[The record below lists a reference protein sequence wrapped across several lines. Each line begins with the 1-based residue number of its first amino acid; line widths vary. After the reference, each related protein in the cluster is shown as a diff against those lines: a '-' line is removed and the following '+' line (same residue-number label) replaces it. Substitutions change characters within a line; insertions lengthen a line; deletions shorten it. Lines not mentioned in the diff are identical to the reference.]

1 MKKILILGENEKL
14 NDELKHMFYADS
26 ILSKNSKDFP
36 DIIFETTNINREIK
50 FNNLKFIDDNYD
62 ATTPVI
68 SSSLC
73 IPVLEQSV
81 ESWRPERIIGAAL
94 YPTFSEVKG
103 IEIART
109 HLTDEHIFAKVKTW
123 LEYFKQVHVA
133 QDRAGLIHLR
143 IILLIINEA
152 YLVWQEGT
160 SNEADIDTAMRLGT
174 NYPYGPIDWS
184 KRIGVDLVY
193 HVLNKMNDDFK
204 DDRYRITPL
213 LKEKYLEHLIT
224 AGS

>member
-14 NDELKHMFYADS
+14 NQELKHMFYADS
-26 ILSKNSKDFP
+26 ILTKQSKEFP

-73 IPVLEQSV
+73 IPVLEQAV

-103 IEIART
+103 MEISRT
-109 HLTDEHIFAKVKTW
+109 TITDDDIFEKVQTW
-123 LEYFKQVHVA
+123 LKYFKEVHSVT
-133 QDRAGLIHLR
+133 DRAGLIHLR
-143 IILLIINEA
+143 IISLIINEA

-160 SNEADIDTAMRLGT
+160 SNEADIDTAMKLGT
-174 NYPYGPIDWS
+174 NYPYGPIEWS
-184 KRIGVDLVY
+184 KRIGIGLIY
-193 HVLNKMNDDFK
+193 NILNKMNDEFK

-213 LKEKYLEHLIT
+213 LKEKFLEQLIS
-224 AGS
+224 A

>member
-26 ILSKNSKDFP
+26 ILSKSSKEFP
-36 DIIFETTNINREIK
+36 DIIFETTNINRDIK

-143 IILLIINEA
+143 IISLIINEA

-213 LKEKYLEHLIT
+213 LKEKYLEHLIV

>member
-26 ILSKNSKDFP
+26 ILSKSSKEFP
-36 DIIFETTNINREIK
+36 DIIFETTNINRDIK
-50 FNNLKFIDDNYD
+50 FNNLKYIDDNYD

-94 YPTFSEVKG
+94 YPTFSEAKG
-103 IEIART
+103 LEIART

-123 LEYFKQVHVA
+123 LEYFRQVYVA
-133 QDRAGLIHLR
+133 TDRAGLIHLR
-143 IILLIINEA
+143 IISLIINEA

-160 SNEADIDTAMRLGT
+160 SNEADIDTAMKLGT

-193 HVLNKMNDDFK
+193 HVLNKMNEDFK

-213 LKEKYLEHLIT
+213 LKEKYLEHLIV